1 MNNPKNKHSSYHY
14 YRKQQIEFFPEGNI
28 YEFNNTHTKQLNFEG
43 DVAELKKYDVYY
55 KATREGIRGILK
67 EAEDFIRGRS
77 FDEDFEK

>member
-1 MNNPKNKHSSYHY
+1 LEKFDEILS
-14 YRKQQIEFFPEGNI
+14 
-28 YEFNNTHTKQLNFEG
+28 
-43 DVAELKKYDVYY
+43 YDVYY